1 MMAFGCSI
9 MYGEEIET
17 QLTIPKLLAKHFD
30 EELINYA
37 KVGSSNDEIIHTAF
51 TEIKP
56 KQTII
61 IGITDVARV
70 YWPHSMTDNIQ
81 SYSISNFRGKLVG
94 LKNTLDS
101 WYKFCYNEDVLYKYT
116 YQKLKHLE
124 KYCHNM
130 GNNIYFFNFCSGR
143 HGFSQAEGRNWCTID
158 TSLVS
163 YTDQFELGRMPKGH
177 PTSRAHL
184 KYTRYLLDNYKALK
198 EKTRN

>member
-1 MMAFGCSI
+1 MMAFGCSV

-17 QLTIPKLLAKHFD
+17 QQTIPKLLAKHFD

-56 KQTII
+56 KQTVI

-94 LKNTLDS
+94 LKKRYFLLLALAPV
-101 WYKFCYNEDVLYKYT
+101 FCQQ
-116 YQKLKHLE
+116 QKLCLK
-124 KYCHNM
+124 
-130 GNNIYFFNFCSGR
+130 NF
-143 HGFSQAEGRNWCTID
+143 
-158 TSLVS
+158 
-163 YTDQFELGRMPKGH
+163 
-177 PTSRAHL
+177 
-184 KYTRYLLDNYKALK
+184 
-198 EKTRN
+198 

>member
-1 MMAFGCSI
+1 MAFGCSV

-17 QLTIPKLLAKHFD
+17 QQTIPKLLAEHFG
-30 EELINYA
+30 EELINHA

-51 TEIKP
+51 TEITP
-56 KQTII
+56 KQTVI

-81 SYSISNFRGKLVG
+81 SYSVSNFRGKLIG

-101 WYKFCYNEDVLYKYT
+101 WYKFCYNEEVLYKYT

-130 GNNIYFFNFCSGR
+130 GNNIYFLNFCSHR
-143 HGFSQAEGRNWCTID
+143 KGFTEAEGRNWCTKD
-158 TSLVS
+158 TSLV
-163 YTDQFELGRMPKGH
+163 LWVIKL
-177 PTSRAHL
+177 L
-184 KYTRYLLDNYKALK
+184 K
-198 EKTRN
+198 